1 MIMEKQSVFVV
12 SAAKQIDAVA
22 LVIAEREQLVRE
34 REWELLRLAVAA
46 QPTPLSRFRI
56 PHSYAIVQR
65 RAPFA

>member
-46 QPTPLSRFRI
+46 QPTPTLEALPI
-56 PHSYAIVQR
+56 LV
-65 RAPFA
+65 APKPL